1 MKFKAGELEIP
12 QENPFEN
19 DALKDREEAGKG
31 LTEYIETVETPFVI
45 SLNAEWGQGKTTFL
59 KMWKQHLINND
70 YKVMYFSAWESDY
83 SDDVLTVILTELGHY
98 INENKSELQKVED
111 IFKDLIF
118 SGGKLLI
125 KAGPDYFKKILPD
138 TGGEIVDKYSD
149 SFCEYFFKK
158 ITGDGNNKNVL
169 IEFKKKLEEFAKH
182 LAVINDN
189 KKPFVI
195 IVDELDRCRPS
206 YAIEFL
212 EKIKHLFDVKNI
224 LFVVGIDKKEVE
236 NFIPA
241 VYGNINCNKY
251 LQRFFDIEFNLPANF
266 NNKYLDTLFK
276 RFDINLEEL
285 VRSNEASNCRKVL
298 NDLFK
303 MYELTL
309 REQNLCISC
318 LAFALKQV
326 NEDKYLYSII
336 LSFLIVFKIKKPE
349 LYLRFIKNEVSVIDL
364 MNDFRLHDKEDLID
378 LDNQYY
384 NLEVMLAI
392 CKSGKSK
399 LDPIRETYKSKITT
413 EPENIDR
420 WNYILKELDD
430 NNIRFGSINVRLDQV
445 LKKIELFYNFF

>member
-149 SFCEYFFKK
+149 SFCEYFLKK

-309 REQNLCISC
+309 REQNLCLSC

-384 NLEVMLAI
+384 KLEVMLAI

>member
-1 MKFKAGELEIP
+1 MRFKNIELDIP
-12 QENPFEN
+12 KDEPFKN
-19 DALKDREEAGKG
+19 DALKDREKAGKV
-31 LTEYIETVETPFVI
+31 LTEFIEAVETPFVI

-59 KMWKQHLINND
+59 KMWEQHLINND

-98 INENKSELQKVED
+98 IRENESVLKKVEGL
-111 IFKDLIF
+111 FKDLVL

-125 KAGPDYFKKILPD
+125 KAGPDYLKKILPD
-138 TGGEIVDKYSD
+138 TGKEIVEKYSE
-149 SFCEYFFKK
+149 SFCEYFFEK
-158 ITGDGNNKNVL
+158 ITGDGNNKNSL
-169 IEFKKKLEEFAKH
+169 IEFKEKLKEFAKH
-182 LAVINDN
+182 LADCNDN
-189 KKPFVI
+189 KKPFVV

-236 NFIPA
+236 KFIPA
-241 VYGNINCNKY
+241 VYGDINCNEY

-266 NNKYLDTLFK
+266 NDNYLASLFE

-285 VRSNEASNCRKVL
+285 IRRDEAFNCRKVL
-298 NDLFK
+298 ADLFK
-303 MYELTL
+303 MYDLTL
-309 REQNLCISC
+309 REQNLCVSC
-318 LAFALKQV
+318 LAFAINQV
-326 NEDKYLYSII
+326 NEDKYIYSII
-336 LSFLIVFKIKKPE
+336 LSFLIVLKIKKPE
-349 LYLRFIKNEVSVIDL
+349 LYLKFIKDKVSVIDL
-364 MNDFRLHDKEDLID
+364 MNDFKLHDKENLID

-384 NLEVMLAI
+384 KLEVMLAK
-392 CKSGKSK
+392 CKNDKSI

-413 EPENIDR
+413 EPEYIDR